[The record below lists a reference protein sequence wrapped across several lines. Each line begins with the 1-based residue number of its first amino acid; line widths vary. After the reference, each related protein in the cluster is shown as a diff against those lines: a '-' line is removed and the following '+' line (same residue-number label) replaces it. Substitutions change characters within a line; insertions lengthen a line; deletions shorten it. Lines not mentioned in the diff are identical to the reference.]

1 MATQCHSCDVYII
14 SKKIHLYPGYFLAT
28 FQIFLNI
35 VLNVIRGYDCQFESS
50 SKRIILRWNEVES
63 AIELF
68 FTFFFSF
75 YPFFLFSWQQNLFLS
90 SLSNNVTYLDTKK
103 GIKQKLTN
111 KKTVLKMSKKFHFL
125 KKKFT
130 SSSSL
135 INQEN

>member
-1 MATQCHSCDVYII
+1 MATQWQLLWCLHQFQENPSLSGIFSSI
-14 SKKIHLYPGYFLAT
+14 AS

-50 SKRIILRWNEVES
+50 SKRIILRWNEVER

-75 YPFFLFSWQQNLFLS
+75 YPFFPFFWQRDLFLS
-90 SLSNNVTYLDTKK
+90 SLSDDVT
-103 GIKQKLTN
+103 KQKLTN
-111 KKTVLKMSKKFHFL
+111 KKTVLKMSRKFHFL
-125 KKKFT
+125 KKNFT